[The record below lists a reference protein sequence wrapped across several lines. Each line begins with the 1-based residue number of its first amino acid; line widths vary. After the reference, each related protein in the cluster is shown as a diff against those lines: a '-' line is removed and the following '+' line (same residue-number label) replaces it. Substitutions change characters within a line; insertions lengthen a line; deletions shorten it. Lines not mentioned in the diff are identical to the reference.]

1 LVESAAVEE
10 TGTLSLAAVEGIGTS
25 SLAAVGSA
33 ELEHLTMHQ
42 VDSPREKKG
51 RRGIVMHLQGAA
63 RILSTGQPTSST
75 ARDHR
80 AATDMIE
87 AIDRHDERDN
97 STEVI
102 GRRDE
107 RANSIEVTD
116 LHDERGSLMPH
127 ARSHITEP
135 TSPTTSTYTST
146 VLVLDLKAKHLARVI
161 KREVPNIPSGQSVY
175 STKERNQPHT
185 HTANDSRAT
194 QQRAQAVIRESLTA
208 DQTHCPTPQQLP
220 SSYMDILAL
229 SLP

>member
-51 RRGIVMHLQGAA
+51 RRGIVMRLQGAA

-97 STEVI
+97 ST
-102 GRRDE
+102 
-107 RANSIEVTD
+107 EVTD

-194 QQRAQAVIRESLTA
+194 QQRAQAVIRESLNA

>member
-1 LVESAAVEE
+1 LGESAAVEE

-42 VDSPREKKG
+42 VDSPREKRG

-107 RANSIEVTD
+107 R
-116 LHDERGSLMPH
+116 GSLMPH

-146 VLVLDLKAKHLARVI
+146 VLVLDLKEKHLARVI
-161 KREVPNIPSGQSVY
+161 KREVPNILSGQSVY
-175 STKERNQPHT
+175 STKERIQPHT
-185 HTANDSRAT
+185 HTENDSRAT
-194 QQRAQAVIRESLTA
+194 QQRAQAAIRESLTA